1 MTERQKLILFAVVKE
16 YIKNGQPVSSMLISE
31 KYSFNV
37 SPATFRSEFA
47 ELEEMGFL
55 YQPYTSS
62 GRVPTDKGYRLFV
75 NSLLEKRTQEREKMR
90 NVFLE
95 FAKAKKRHD
104 DMFAE
109 LTRSFSEFS
118 RSVVFSG
125 PLDSKMLF
133 RSGINEVLSQPE
145 FDDGLLRQHF
155 GSVVDSFEEHLPK
168 IISSLSENESA
179 ILIGQENPFSD
190 AKDFSMIVSKFN
202 LRGSECVIAIL
213 GQKRMDYA
221 KNINLINSL
230 VRLLK

>member
-16 YIKNGQPVSSMLISE
+16 YIKNGQPVSSMLIFE
-31 KYSFNV
+31 KYNFNI
-37 SPATFRSEFA
+37 SPATFRNEFV
-47 ELEEMGFL
+47 ELENLGFL
-55 YQPYTSS
+55 SQPYTSA
-62 GRVPTDKGYRLFV
+62 GRVPTDKGYRVFV

-90 NVFLE
+90 NIFLE
-95 FAKAKKRHD
+95 FAKEKKRHD
-104 DMFAE
+104 NMFAE

-118 RSVVFSG
+118 RNVVFSG
-125 PLDSKMLF
+125 PVDSKMLF

-145 FDDGLLRQHF
+145 FDDNLLRKHF

-168 IISSLSENESA
+168 IIASLSENEFA
-179 ILIGQENPFSD
+179 VLIGDENSFSD

-202 LRGSECVIAIL
+202 MHGDEGIIAIL
-213 GQKRMDYA
+213 GPKRMDYA